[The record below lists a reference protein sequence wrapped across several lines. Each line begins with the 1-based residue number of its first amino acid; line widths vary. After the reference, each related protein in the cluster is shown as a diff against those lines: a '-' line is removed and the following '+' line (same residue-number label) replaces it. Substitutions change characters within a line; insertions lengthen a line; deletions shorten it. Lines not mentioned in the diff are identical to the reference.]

1 MLFKIIWCEVE
12 KQHQKAFYSA
22 QSKWGELSKAP
33 GFVMQRGGWNLLNPR
48 QAVILAIWGTKAAYD
63 EFMRSTHDQMISNN
77 RQIDTYTSISV
88 CLYSA
93 NVNNMFVSQ
102 AEASHQFYVYK
113 CTESGTLLDATIPG
127 GLLLQPYD
135 PDASMSFVGWKP
147 LNGVPDGMQW
157 EAGFTT
163 ITDWNVSRV
172 EP

>member
-1 MLFKIIWCEVE
+1 MGGTNQGTGFCDATRWLESVE
-12 KQHQKAFYSA
+12 
-22 QSKWGELSKAP
+22 
-33 GFVMQRGGWNLLNPR
+33 PR
-48 QAVILAIWGTKAAYD
+48 QAVILAIWGTKTAYD
-63 EFMRSTHDQMISNN
+63 EFMRSTHDQLISNN

-113 CTESGTLLDATIPG
+113 CTESGTLLDATIPD

-147 LNGVPDGMQW
+147 LDGVPDGMQW